1 MISWMGRR
9 ANAAAA
15 LVAAL
20 VAMPALIT
28 ASACSSSNSPPPRP
42 GTTGGAAADDVS
54 AIAVQ
59 AYVYTY
65 PLVAVE
71 VTRRQSTNVAA
82 TDPSTGAAPMNQL
95 AHLGFLPTA
104 EFTGVVRP
112 NVDTLYTS
120 MFFDVS
126 AEPLIVTVPPMGDR
140 YHLFPLLDM
149 WTNVDASPG
158 TRTVDDAGTG
168 YEFAI
173 VGPNWHG
180 DLPEGV
186 REYRSATDAGWM
198 IGRIQ
203 VNGPEDM
210 PAVIDLQ
217 NAMTAVPL
225 SAHGTPYEPPGNAD
239 LRPDWPRGREVSR
252 YIHDLSPQQYWDLFY
267 SALSHDQPRPGD
279 EVLLERLAAVG
290 WSPTEKLDLAQLPD
304 DERDVWEQAWPQALS
319 QIEVDLGSEEV
330 NGWLLARTGLGDYGT
345 DYATRAVVAHG
356 GLGANLPSDAVYPTV
371 RVDDTGAQLN
381 AANDYVLRFSP
392 EDLPPVRGFWSLT
405 LYDDRGFF
413 VDNPLDRY
421 ALRGE
426 RLTTNP
432 DGSVDV
438 YVRHEPPGS
447 DREANWLPTPETGDF
462 NLMLRLYWPEAE
474 ILDGG
479 WNPPPVQILQ

>member
-1 MISWMGRR
+1 MISWMSRR

-180 DLPEGV
+180 D
-186 REYRSATDAGWM
+186 
-198 IGRIQ
+198 
-203 VNGPEDM
+203 
-210 PAVIDLQ
+210 
-217 NAMTAVPL
+217 
-225 SAHGTPYEPPGNAD
+225 
-239 LRPDWPRGREVSR
+239 RGRR
-252 YIHDLSPQQYWDLFY
+252 
-267 SALSHDQPRPGD
+267 APG
-279 EVLLERLAAVG
+279 
-290 WSPTEKLDLAQLPD
+290 
-304 DERDVWEQAWPQALS
+304 
-319 QIEVDLGSEEV
+319 
-330 NGWLLARTGLGDYGT
+330 
-345 DYATRAVVAHG
+345 
-356 GLGANLPSDAVYPTV
+356 
-371 RVDDTGAQLN
+371 
-381 AANDYVLRFSP
+381 
-392 EDLPPVRGFWSLT
+392 
-405 LYDDRGFF
+405 
-413 VDNPLDRY
+413 
-421 ALRGE
+421 
-426 RLTTNP
+426 
-432 DGSVDV
+432 
-438 YVRHEPPGS
+438 
-447 DREANWLPTPETGDF
+447 
-462 NLMLRLYWPEAE
+462 
-474 ILDGG
+474 
-479 WNPPPVQILQ
+479 